1 MKQSTVNRLNKE
13 LAKLCTIPP
22 ENSSVS
28 LAGDNLSQWT
38 LHVVGPAGS
47 PYEGGNF
54 QLSCAL
60 PDNYPISP
68 PEVKFTTRIYHP
80 HVRSD
85 DGMICADVYKANWT
99 PILDIR
105 YVIDTV
111 LSIMLQP
118 NPEYPFEP
126 EIAQL
131 MLDDE
136 GAFLARAREWTQNY
150 AQ

>member
-13 LAKLCTIPP
+13 LAELSTNPP

-38 LHVVGPAGS
+38 LHVVGPAGT

-54 QLSCAL
+54 QLSIAV
-60 PDNYPISP
+60 PDNYPFKP

-80 HVRSD
+80 NVKSD
-85 DGMICADVYKANWT
+85 DGSICADVYQTNWAPT
-99 PILDIR
+99 LNIR

-118 NPEYPFEP
+118 NADHAVEP

-131 MLDDE
+131 MLADE
-136 GAFLARAREWTQNY
+136 GAYLARAREWTQNY